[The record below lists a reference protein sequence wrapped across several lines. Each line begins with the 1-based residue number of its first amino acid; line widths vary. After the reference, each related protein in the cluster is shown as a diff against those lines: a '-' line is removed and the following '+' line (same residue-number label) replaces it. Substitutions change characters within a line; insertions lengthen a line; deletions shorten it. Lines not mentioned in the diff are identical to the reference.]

1 MNLLQLFWM
10 FFKVGLFTFGGGYA
24 MIPYIKEEIIEK
36 RKLMTDDDILEL
48 IAIAESTPGPIAIN
62 MATFIGFKQ
71 KKFLGS
77 LLSTIGVI
85 LPSFIIIFII
95 SLFFKQF
102 MGLEYVK
109 YAFVGINCAVAFLI
123 LKAGLEMFLK
133 SEKSIFNIIIF
144 IVVVVL
150 MISFELLSI
159 HFSSIFLILI
169 GGILGLIINSLN
181 KLRKEDTK

>member
-1 MNLLQLFWM
+1 M
-10 FFKVGLFTFGGGYA
+10 
-24 MIPYIKEEIIEK
+24 E
-36 RKLMTDDDILEL
+36 
-48 IAIAESTPGPIAIN
+48 
-62 MATFIGFKQ
+62 
-71 KKFLGS
+71 
-77 LLSTIGVI
+77 
-85 LPSFIIIFII
+85 
-95 SLFFKQF
+95 
-102 MGLEYVK
+102 LEYVK

-181 KLRKEDTK
+181 KLRKEETK